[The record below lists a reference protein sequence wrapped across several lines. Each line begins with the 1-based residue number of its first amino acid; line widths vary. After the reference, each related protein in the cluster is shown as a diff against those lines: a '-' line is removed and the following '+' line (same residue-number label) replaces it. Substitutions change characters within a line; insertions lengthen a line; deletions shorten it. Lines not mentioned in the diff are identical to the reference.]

1 MISKK
6 LPNNKKTTGSLLKS
20 TWWIFKKD
28 IVVEMRGKQLL
39 SSMLVFSLLIIFIF
53 NFALDLNKQAKV
65 EVSAGVLWVTF
76 AFAGTLGLNRSM
88 SMEKD
93 EGILDGM
100 LLAPIDR
107 SAIYFGKLLGN
118 LTFMLGVEII
128 LIPIY
133 GILYPVN
140 LINPG
145 LWMVFLLGS
154 IGYSVVGTLLSSMVI
169 QTKTREMLLPILL
182 FPVIL
187 PVLILAVKASSNFLL
202 GIDWVQIKPLIQYL
216 LVYDVIFIGL
226 SYMFFDFIVED

>member
-1 MISKK
+1 MSNK
-6 LPNNKKTTGSLLKS
+6 LQLKSRGSASLLKAS
-20 TWWIFKKD
+20 WWIFKKD

-39 SSMLVFSLLIIFIF
+39 SSMLVFALLNIFIF
-53 NFALDLNKQAKV
+53 NFALDLHHQTKV
-65 EVSAGVLWVTF
+65 EVAAGVLWVTF

-118 LTFMLGVEII
+118 LVFMIGVEIMI
-128 LIPIY
+128 LPIY

-140 LINPG
+140 LFNPG
-145 LWMVFLLGS
+145 LWLVILLGT
-154 IGYSVVGTLLSSMVI
+154 IGYSVVGTLFSAMVI

-182 FPVIL
+182 FPVVL
-187 PVLILAVKASSNFLL
+187 PILILSVRASGNFLAGVEWEL
-202 GIDWVQIKPLIQYL
+202 IKPILQYM
-216 LVYDVIFIGL
+216 LVYDVIFVAL
-226 SYMFFDFIVED
+226 SYMLFDFIVED